1 MKTHQQLLM
10 NQSRTEDEKIMF
22 EFQLQQKAIINNT
35 TDGDTLIITGVASD
49 TNKDRYNEYVTPET
63 LKSLCEQAKQLNLH
77 YNHKMESVLGKITDA
92 TIKNNQLHIQAE
104 ILPEYA
110 KGLRDKL
117 EFGIN
122 YGLSISGLAYKNKAG
137 ALTSYDLVEI
147 SLTEEPVNA
156 STYATVQISNQKT
169 LKSDCLNGLC
179 YLIDKETKN
188 MTEQNDNEQKESVIT
203 ETDLNNALNDL
214 KGELLENLRDEFKE
228 DMLNTIREDLPG
240 VVKDVIS
247 EMDKEEESSD
257 DKPEDKIEEKVE
269 KSLKNLS
276 DKIEERFTC
285 FEEKHFKKLDENR
298 DPTSHMTNT
307 KNMREDKVSNKKT
320 IREISEQYGGL

>member
-1 MKTHQQLLM
+1 MKFT
-10 NQSRTEDEKIMF
+10 
-22 EFQLQQKAIINNT
+22 LQQKAIINNT
-35 TDGDTLIITGVASD
+35 TDDDDTLIITGVASD

-77 YNHKMESVLGKITDA
+77 YNHKMENVLGKITDA

-104 ILPEYA
+104 ILPEYS

-169 LKSDCLNGLC
+169 LESDCLNGLC

-188 MTEQNDNEQKESVIT
+188 MTEENDNGQEKSAIT

-247 EMDKEEESSD
+247 EMDKEESD
-257 DKPEDKIEEKVE
+257 EPGEDKIEEKVE

-276 DKIEERFTC
+276 DKIEERFTS

-298 DPTSHMTNT
+298 DPESHMTNT